1 MKICHSCYQKNSLI
15 THGSHDV
22 IDEDGETRFIL
33 TQSTCM
39 FCNAIHEVY
48 EPIGE
53 KHEIQ

>member
-1 MKICHSCYQKNSLI
+1 MKMCHSCYQKNSLI

-22 IDEDGETRFIL
+22 IAEDGETKYIL

-39 FCNAIHEVY
+39 FCNAIHEIY